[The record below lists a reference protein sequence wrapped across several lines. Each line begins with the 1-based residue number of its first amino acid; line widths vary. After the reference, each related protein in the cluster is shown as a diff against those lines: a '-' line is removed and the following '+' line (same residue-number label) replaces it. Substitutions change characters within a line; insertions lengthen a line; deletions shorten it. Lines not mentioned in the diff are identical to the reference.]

1 MNMFESKKLYYM
13 PFISR
18 ELEDYTINVASRDFT
33 WKLGTKYNKI
43 KYFIIGFQ
51 CNRENN
57 YLNASRFDSC
67 DLEEIFIELNS
78 ERYPYECLKCNFENF
93 NAAQQYN
100 FAKEFKNSYYETIK
114 DCIFL
119 DEDAYYYYYP
129 LFVFDVSKQNDR
141 IINSRPDVT
150 IRATFSKSIKV
161 NTRCYCLIL
170 SDRMVEIKDNR
181 VKVI

>member
-1 MNMFESKKLYYM
+1 MITKLQWLIPKIIPSLEMQNKLMNMFESKKLYYM

-51 CNRENN
+51 CDRENN

-93 NAAQQYN
+93 NAVQHIILLKNLRTVTMKQQKIV
-100 FAKEFKNSYYETIK
+100 FFSMKMHTI
-114 DCIFL
+114 IIIHYL
-119 DEDAYYYYYP
+119 Y
-129 LFVFDVSKQNDR
+129 LTSQNR
-141 IINSRPDVT
+141 MTESLILVLT
-150 IRATFSKSIKV
+150 LQLEQLFSKV
-161 NTRCYCLIL
+161 LR
-170 SDRMVEIKDNR
+170 
-181 VKVI
+181 